1 MFKIFALIC
10 IVLPIISSQHG
21 KKLTFDCN
29 FKETGIWIK
38 PSIIK
43 LSWMDEN
50 NLQLYCEMESLYG
63 GEVYWATNNTNS
75 KYSATKYAVDKYNFE
90 KDYSIHSIITTLDIT
105 SDMLKNTQFICIGNV
120 NDVVCK
126 FPFVIHQ

>member
-1 MFKIFALIC
+1 MFTLFIFIC
-10 IVLPIISSQHG
+10 VLLPNISFQHE
-21 KKLTFDCN
+21 KRLTYDCN

-43 LSWMDEN
+43 LSWIDET
-50 NLQLYCEMESLYG
+50 NLQLYCEMETMYG
-63 GEVYWATNNTNS
+63 GEVYWATNNTHS
-75 KYSATKYAVDKYNFE
+75 KFSATKYAVDKYNIE

-105 SDMLKNTQFICIGNV
+105 SDMLKNTQFICIGSV
-120 NDVVCK
+120 NDVFCK